1 MGSARDKKM
10 SVVSGAEGDLY
21 EPSETENNLHELSEA
36 MLVARIEDWIS
47 QQ

>member
-1 MGSARDKKM
+1 MSNMRDKGITEDA
-10 SVVSGAEGDLY
+10 SY
-21 EPSETENNLHELSEA
+21 ESSETENNLHELSEA